1 MFGACACPRESRGHF
16 SLDRTGIGLVDS
28 VWVNAG
34 NVLIYR

>member
-1 MFGACACPRESRGHF
+1 MSVLVHARESPQEHF